1 MDKITNAYLSIL
13 NGQVETKR
21 IIKESAGRNV
31 ITVTMLDDMN
41 YTPTEEED
49 QNVINDCIKNHVG
62 YERGDGIWTF
72 HVDVLYVD
80 KLKKVLMD
88 NWRVGEG
95 IEASLEGIESAFD
108 DAVDLDGVHYTFN
121 QFFADEIRKS
131 GYESIM

>member
-1 MDKITNAYLSIL
+1 MDKITKAYLSIL

-49 QNVINDCIKNHVG
+49 QKVIDDCVKNHVG

-88 NWRVGEG
+88 NWRVGVG
-95 IEASLEGIESAFD
+95 VEASLEGIESAFD
-108 DAVDLDGVHYTFN
+108 AAVDLDGNEMNFN

-131 GYESIM
+131 GYESGL

>member
-1 MDKITNAYLSIL
+1 MDRFTKAYL
-13 NGQVETKR
+13 K
-21 IIKESAGRNV
+21 IINEQTSGKNV

-49 QNVINDCIKNHVG
+49 QKVIDDCVKNHVG
-62 YERGDGIWTF
+62 YERDDGIWTF
-72 HVDVLYVD
+72 HVDALHVD

-108 DAVDLDGVHYTFN
+108 AAVDLDGNEMDFN

-131 GYESIM
+131 GYDSSYGDDEKNY